1 MQTENKAIKII
12 GVTGGIGCGMSTVSQ
27 MMKEQGARIVNGD
40 KVARDIVEKGQPAL
54 DALAKA
60 FSKEILQSDGS
71 LDRKKLGDIVFASHD
86 KLNLLNNTVRPFW
99 VERLK
104 SEIEHTKQNSNG
116 SVVIVDAAILLEAGL
131 RDIVDKLIVVTAP
144 IKVRRER
151 IRARDFLDECQIDQR
166 IAAQIPVSEKA
177 KQADFVIENTGT
189 IEQTKQKIDQIWNE
203 LIPPTNQDQ

>member
-1 MQTENKAIKII
+1 MQTENKSVKVI

-27 MMKEQGARIVNGD
+27 MLADLGAKVINGD
-40 KVARDIVEKGQPAL
+40 KIARDIVEKGQPTY
-54 DALAKA
+54 DALVAT
-60 FSKEILQSDGS
+60 FGQGILKSDGS
-71 LDRKKLGDIVFASHD
+71 LDRKKLGDIVFSSHD
-86 KLNLLNNTVRPFW
+86 KLNLLNKTVRPHW

-104 SEIEHTKQNSNG
+104 ADVERTKQNSNG

-131 RDIVDKLIVVTAP
+131 RDLADKLIVVTAP
-144 IKVRRER
+144 IKTRRER

-189 IEQTKQKIDQIWNE
+189 IEQTKEKINQIWNE
-203 LIPPTNQDQ
+203 IIPPTNRDK

>member
-1 MQTENKAIKII
+1 MQTENKTVKII

-27 MMKEQGARIVNGD
+27 MMVEQSALIVSGD

-54 DALAKA
+54 DALAKT
-60 FSKEILQSDGS
+60 FGKDILQSDGS
-71 LDRKKLGDIVFASHD
+71 LDRQKLGNIVFASQD
-86 KLNLLNNTVRPFW
+86 KLNLLNKTVRPFW

-104 SEIEHTKQNSNG
+104 TEIERTKHNSNG

-131 RDIVDKLIVVTAP
+131 RDWVDKLIVVTAP
-144 IKVRRER
+144 IKIRRER

-189 IEQTKQKIDQIWNE
+189 MEQTKQKINQIWNE
-203 LIPPTNQDQ
+203 IVPLAMRNL